1 MNQSK
6 TDWKRVKNAMPF
18 VWNTEDEDDRPLSA
32 DEMQGGIQAYRRQRG
47 RPLGSH
53 KELTTI
59 RFDRE
64 ILLAFRS
71 GGEGWQTRMNE
82 ALKEWLATHSVQH

>member
-6 TDWKRVKNAMPF
+6 SDWKRVKNDPLF
-18 VWNTEDEDDRPLSA
+18 TWDGKDENDRPLSK
-32 DEMQGGIQAYRRQRG
+32 DELQAGIQAYRRQKG
-47 RPLGSH
+47 RPVGSD
-53 KELTTI
+53 KESTTI